1 MDDKGTPTLQELI
14 ESGRLPVG
22 TKLRFTR
29 RDATTTA
36 TVVQD
41 GLRIGRKVYRSPS
54 GAASAITGGPINGWA
69 PNSFLDGY
77 FNKHGN
83 PGGF

>member
-1 MDDKGTPTLQELI
+1 MQEDSTPTLQELI

-22 TKLRFTR
+22 TKVRFNR
-29 RDATTTA
+29 REGTTTA
-36 TVVQD
+36 TVVAD

-69 PNSFLDGY
+69 AWRTQDGERLG
-77 FNKHGN
+77 KLRG
-83 PGGF
+83 

>member
-1 MDDKGTPTLQELI
+1 MDDTSTPTLQELI
-14 ESGRLPVG
+14 QSGRLPVG
-22 TKLRFTR
+22 TKVRFTR

-69 PNSFLDGY
+69 AWRTEDGQRL
-77 FNKHGN
+77 GTLR
-83 PGGF
+83 G

>member
-1 MDDKGTPTLQELI
+1 M
-14 ESGRLPVG
+14 RL
-22 TKLRFTR
+22 TR

-41 GLRIGRKVYRSPS
+41 GLKIGRKVYRSPS

-69 PNSFLDGY
+69 AWRMEDGERLG
-77 FNKHGN
+77 KLRG
-83 PGGF
+83 

>member
-1 MDDKGTPTLQELI
+1 MRDTSTPTLQELI

-22 TKLRFTR
+22 TKVRFTR

-36 TVVQD
+36 TVVPD

-69 PNSFLDGY
+69 AWRTEDGERLG
-77 FNKHGN
+77 KLRG
-83 PGGF
+83 